1 MEVWLII
8 LSVLASLGWGMMTFL
23 VVWGLLALVA
33 RVIKKKRRK

>member
-8 LSVLASLGWGMMTFL
+8 LAVLASLGWGMMTFL

-33 RVIKKKRRK
+33 KILKKRRK